1 MLEIGK
7 TFYFEEEHKPMAFK
21 GRPIRVSF
29 GHLKPMKMSLV
40 NMSTAINVK
49 IQALLADA
57 MFCFS
62 LVILL

>member
-1 MLEIGK
+1 
-7 TFYFEEEHKPMAFK
+7 MAFK

-40 NMSTAINVK
+40 NKNTAINVK
-49 IQALLADA
+49 IQASLLADP

-62 LVILL
+62 FVTLL